1 MAVPAASHL
10 LANHPQEQRQMAR
23 PINRRDVDRLVVEHL
38 PAALRLAVRL
48 SGDADAAEEIVQEAL
63 CRVLRGWRTFRGESS
78 FKTWMLQIV
87 VNAERDR
94 RRRPKVFTPEQDD
107 VLEPISNT
115 PPPPD
120 AVATRELH
128 AELRAAVGRLPQRQR
143 EVALLTWGE
152 GLAASDVAQVLGTS
166 EANVYTNLH
175 LARKQVAQA
184 IGYDLARPQ
193 SK

>member
-1 MAVPAASHL
+1 
-10 LANHPQEQRQMAR
+10 MAR

-38 PAALRLAVRL
+38 PAALRLAARL

-63 CRVLRGWRTFRGESS
+63 CRVLRRWRTFRGESS

-94 RRRPKVFTPEQDD
+94 RRRPAIFSPQAEN
-107 VLEPISNT
+107 VLEPISKT

-120 AVATRELH
+120 AAATRELH
-128 AELRAAVGRLPQRQR
+128 AELRAAVDRLPPRQR

-152 GLAASDVAQVLGTS
+152 GLAAADAARVLGTS

-175 LARKQVAQA
+175 LARKQVAHA
-184 IGYDLARPQ
+184 IGFNLARQEP
-193 SK
+193 S